1 MGDMHHACSLSA
13 YIMIDLMP
21 VMHPCV
27 TILFIHT
34 PASRISSRYD
44 RGITWR
50 QWCWIS
56 WNSGDVTHE
65 DYL

>member
-1 MGDMHHACSLSA
+1 MSLEWLGDMCHACSLSA

-27 TILFIHT
+27 TVLFIHT

-50 QWCWIS
+50 QWC
-56 WNSGDVTHE
+56 
-65 DYL
+65 